1 MASAVPQASQIG
13 SKVGLLFGDTWDC
26 IGVDFDAEK
35 CHSLLNYKGFP
46 TAFQADDEGS
56 IPFTRSNIF
65 KNLGVCDSGQ
75 VDKRAACK
83 WTNVRDL
90 VVGQSD
96 WRN

>member
-56 IPFTRSNIF
+56 IPFTRFTF
-65 KNLGVCDSGQ
+65 KINNLVGYSG
-75 VDKRAACK
+75 DKSLA
-83 WTNVRDL
+83 
-90 VVGQSD
+90 
-96 WRN
+96 

>member
-35 CHSLLNYKGFP
+35 CHSLLKYKGFP

-56 IPFTRSNIF
+56 IPFTRSNKHERI
-65 KNLGVCDSGQ
+65 SI
-75 VDKRAACK
+75 
-83 WTNVRDL
+83 T
-90 VVGQSD
+90 
-96 WRN
+96 